1 MTAGCHPAP
10 LHRLLLLAALL
21 TGLLLMHGLA
31 SDHMMSMPTGH
42 TSQLRLPPPGLHVE
56 GVEPSA
62 DVAHLALEP
71 QHTSTSSLV
80 AAPMGGHL
88 MGSCLAMIGA
98 SLLLPLLIGRR
109 IRRRLSQQ
117 AMAAFGISPQRIMA
131 VDRLSTLPAPS
142 LTSLCISRT

>member
-10 LHRLLLLAALL
+10 LRRLLLLAALL

-31 SDHMMSMPTGH
+31 SDHTMSMPTGH

-56 GVEPSA
+56 GVEPSVDA
-62 DVAHLALEP
+62 AHLALEP
-71 QHTSTSSLV
+71 RTATVSLV
-80 AAPMGGHL
+80 AAPMRGHL
-88 MGSCLAMIGA
+88 MGSCLGMIGA

-131 VDRLSTLPAPS
+131 VERLSTLPAPS